1 MAELTREQWEQMIL
15 QAIQAREQLFSEV
28 CRQPR
33 LLELWRRWRG
43 AEDALID
50 AGRSRR
56 ESEAHGA

>member
-1 MAELTREQWEQMIL
+1 MAELTREQWEHMQL
-15 QAIQAREQLFSEV
+15 DAIEARDQLFSEV

-33 LLELWRRWRG
+33 LLELWRRWQS
-43 AEDALID
+43 AEHALID